1 MEARMVILGHDILS
15 DYYSSNLINQG
26 KSMNDIHRELLDK
39 ITTIKSDER
48 PSTSYEDTEAYERT
62 LADASTMLEDE
73 IRKLRSRVV

>member
-1 MEARMVILGHDILS
+1 MT
-15 DYYSSNLINQG
+15 
-26 KSMNDIHRELLDK
+26 DIHRELLDK

-73 IRKLRSRVV
+73 IKKLRSRVM